1 MNYHII
7 AYSVYLPVTVI
18 LSVWTARRLHNNT
31 QAFLMRKFNDNA
43 PLSTS
48 TNNLIQTGFY
58 LLALGFSFMY
68 MKISPSLVY
77 VNGVSRIAGLENYQQ
92 TIERLASKLGAFTFF
107 IGVLLFFN
115 FVIMLKIQS
124 SPKNGSPVHNHEH

>member
-7 AYSVYLPVTVI
+7 AYSVYLPVTII
-18 LSVWTARRLHNNT
+18 LSIWTARRLHNNT
-31 QAFLMRKFNDNA
+31 QAFLMRKFNENTS
-43 PLSTS
+43 LSTS

-77 VNGVSRIAGLENYQQ
+77 ANGVSRIAGLENYQQ
-92 TIERLASKLGAFTFF
+92 TIEGLASKLGAFTFF

-115 FVIMLKIQS
+115 FIIMLKIQS
-124 SPKNGSPVHNHEH
+124 SPKQVTNAEEH